1 MNRRES
7 LAALFALGLSSGS
20 LRAARDG
27 VPRIGY
33 LSLHSIA
40 ERPSRERQAFL
51 DGLRDFGLV
60 PRESVEIVYRSAEN
74 EPIFMQPMCE
84 ELLRENVDVLAT
96 PGAIAT
102 LAALRA
108 TSTVPIVFLA
118 MGDPV
123 GIGVSDSLARPT
135 RNATGTTF
143 IASELAGKRIE
154 LLKLAVPTAK
164 RVVFLSDRR
173 NRNAQIEADSARAAA
188 ENVGI
193 IPEAI
198 SVATQAELNSVL
210 VQIAARP
217 HDAMYVSFTAGVI
230 ADNRTAIVEFG
241 LRHGIPVISGWGF
254 MTEAGGLFSYAP
266 DVPAMFRRSAYYVY
280 RILNGANPADL
291 PIERATS
298 VTLLVN
304 LSTAR
309 RLGLTLPTA
318 LLLRADR
325 LIE

>member
-33 LSLHSIA
+33 LSFHSIA
-40 ERPSRERQAFL
+40 EHPSRERQAFL
-51 DGLRDFGLV
+51 DGLRDFGLI
-60 PRESVEIVYRSAEN
+60 PSQSVEMVYGSAEN
-74 EPIFMQPMCE
+74 EPIFMRPMCE
-84 ELLRENVDVLAT
+84 ELLRKKVDVLAT
-96 PGAIAT
+96 VGAIAT
-102 LAALRA
+102 LAALR
-108 TSTVPIVFLA
+108 TTRTVPIVFLA

-143 IASELAGKRIE
+143 IANELAGKRIE
-154 LLKLAVPTAK
+154 LLKLAVPTVK
-164 RVVFLSDRR
+164 RVAFLWDPR
-173 NRNAQIEADSARAAA
+173 NRNAQIETDSARAAA
-188 ENVGI
+188 EKVGI

-198 SVATQAELNSVL
+198 PVATQAELNSVF
-210 VQIAARP
+210 VRIAARP
-217 HDAMYVSFTAGVI
+217 HDALYASFATGVI
-230 ADNRTAIVEFG
+230 ADNRTSIVEFG
-241 LRHGIPVISGWGF
+241 LRHRIPVISGWGF

-266 DVPAMFRRSAYYVY
+266 DVLAMFRRSAYYVY

-298 VTLLVN
+298 VKLLVN
-304 LSTAR
+304 LGTAR
-309 RLGLTLPTA
+309 RLGLTLPPG

>member
-60 PRESVEIVYRSAEN
+60 PRESVEMVYRSAEN
-74 EPIFMQPMCE
+74 EPIFMRPMCE
-84 ELLRENVDVLAT
+84 ELLREKVDVLAT

-102 LAALRA
+102 LAALRT

-123 GIGVSDSLARPT
+123 GIGASDSLARPT

-143 IASELAGKRIE
+143 IATELAGKRIE

-164 RVVFLSDRR
+164 RVAFLSDQR
-173 NRNAQIEADSARAAA
+173 NRNGQLEADSARAAA

-193 IPEAI
+193 ISEAI
-198 SVATQAELNSVL
+198 PVATQAELNSAFVR
-210 VQIAARP
+210 IAARP
-217 HDAMYVSFTAGVI
+217 HDALYVSFTAGVI
-230 ADNRTAIVEFG
+230 ADNRTSIVEFG
-241 LRHGIPVISGWGF
+241 LRNRIPVISGWRF

-266 DVPAMFRRSAYYVY
+266 DVLAMFRRSAYYVY

-298 VTLLVN
+298 VNLLVN

-309 RLGLTLPTA
+309 RLGLTLPTE

-325 LIE
+325 VIE